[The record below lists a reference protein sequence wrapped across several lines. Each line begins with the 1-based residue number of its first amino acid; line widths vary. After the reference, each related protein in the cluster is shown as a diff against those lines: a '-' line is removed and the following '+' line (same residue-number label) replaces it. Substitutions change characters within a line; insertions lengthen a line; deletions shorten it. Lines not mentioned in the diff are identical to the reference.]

1 MLLARVMQPLLTIF
15 CRVSTQKALGYELVH
30 PQLASEIAEPYRY
43 LESLANPDIYLLTD
57 FGIMISVG
65 TSTAISTITNPTPFK
80 ERVA

>member
-1 MLLARVMQPLLTIF
+1 M
-15 CRVSTQKALGYELVH
+15 
-30 PQLASEIAEPYRY
+30 Y

-65 TSTAISTITNPTPFK
+65 TSTAIITITNPTPFK